1 MKGLHHTSVWKVDK
15 PRKCVEHPTMKPVEL
30 YENAYLNNS
39 DEGDF
44 VYDPFAGSGT
54 AVIAAEKTG
63 RICRAIEL
71 EPIYCD
77 VIRDR
82 YYKWCIDN
90 NRKPDIKLNGKPYKS
105 TKNRRK

>member
-1 MKGLHHTSVWKVDK
+1 
-15 PRKCVEHPTMKPVEL
+15 MKPVEL